1 MLGTTDLLDS
11 NRASLAKYGKAL
23 EIFTVFWAATEAAVA
38 LWSSALTGSISLAGF
53 GWDSLI
59 EVVSALAV
67 WWRMSHEMNHH
78 RRHQAETI
86 SVRISGSCL
95 FALAAY
101 VLIEACLRL
110 YRHDYAE
117 VGAAGVAITA
127 AAVIT
132 MPLLSREKRRVG
144 NALSSNA
151 MMTDAKQTDFC
162 MYQAGIVL
170 FGLAVHALFGI
181 GWADSAAALVLVPIL
196 FRAGVLTFR
205 GEHCC
210 AHH

>member
-1 MLGTTDLLDS
+1 MIPDLLD
-11 NRASLAKYGKAL
+11 NKRASLARYGKAL
-23 EIFTVFWAATEAAVA
+23 EVFTIFWAATEAAVA
-38 LWSSALTGSISLAGF
+38 LWSSARTGSVSLAGF

-78 RRHQAETI
+78 RRHQAETL
-86 SVRISGSCL
+86 SLRVSGGCL
-95 FALAAY
+95 FALGTY
-101 VLIEACLRL
+101 IFVDACFHL
-110 YRHDYAE
+110 YRHEHAS
-117 VGAAGVAITA
+117 VGAAGIAITA

-132 MPLLSREKRRVG
+132 MPLLSREKRRIG
-144 NALSSNA
+144 NALASNA

-170 FGLAVHALFGI
+170 FGLAAHALFHI
-181 GWADSAAALVLVPIL
+181 TWADSVAALVLVPIL

-205 GEHCC
+205 GQHCC

>member
-1 MLGTTDLLDS
+1 MGTTNLLDA
-11 NRASLAKYGKAL
+11 NRASLARYGKAL
-23 EIFTVFWAATEAAVA
+23 EIFTVLWAATEAAVA
-38 LWSSALTGSISLAGF
+38 LWSSARTGSVSLAGF

-59 EVVSALAV
+59 EVISALAV

-78 RRHQAETI
+78 RRHQAETT
-86 SVRISGSCL
+86 SLRISGSCL
-95 FALAAY
+95 YALGTY
-101 VLIEACLRL
+101 ILLEACLRL
-110 YRHDYAE
+110 YRHEY
-117 VGAAGVAITA
+117 AGVGTAGVVITA

-144 NALSSNA
+144 QALASNA

-170 FGLAVHALFGI
+170 LGLAAHALFGI
-181 GWADSAAALVLVPIL
+181 AWADSVAALVLVPIL
-196 FRAGVLTFR
+196 FRAAVLTFR